1 MDKEKPPFDGPYTK
15 TTNTIKDKSGAKHTP
30 ASRARHL
37 AKMAMQQQQKKKMS
51 EEVRSIKKTPS
62 DDQLHKTLSP
72 TKNRS
77 QGVKALMKTHDMSR
91 SSAKKHIN
99 RLMNIL
105 AKEETKLDEAL
116 KPVPAH
122 RKAAAELSNYSN
134 KHGGVDKKD
143 IFTASKHIYWQ
154 RHDELKKHLKSMDTD
169 PRDKV
174 LSVMKKHGL
183 GEEVQEGA
191 YSEKDIEDAER
202 AKNPGMSSKKPAP
215 QPEKKKE
222 IKEFDAVKNFLNSFK
237 RSSTMF
243 KDDNSNSP
251 PKTTATKPASTPSG
265 SKVSFSGFSRGSTIN
280 KG

>member
-15 TTNTIKDKSGAKHTP
+15 SGNTVKDKSGAKHSP
-30 ASRARHL
+30 ISRARHL
-37 AKMAMQQQQKKKMS
+37 AKMAMQQQQKKKTN
-51 EEVRSIKKTPS
+51 EEVKLLKKTPS
-62 DDQLHKTLSP
+62 DDELHKTLGP

-91 SSAKKHIN
+91 TKAKKHIN

-105 AKEETKLDEAL
+105 AKEE
-116 KPVPAH
+116 
-122 RKAAAELSNYSN
+122 
-134 KHGGVDKKD
+134 
-143 IFTASKHIYWQ
+143 
-154 RHDELKKHLKSMDTD
+154 
-169 PRDKV
+169 
-174 LSVMKKHGL
+174 
-183 GEEVQEGA
+183 VQEGA
-191 YSEKDIEDAER
+191 YSERDIENAER

-243 KDDNSNSP
+243 KDDESSSSQ
-251 PKTTATKPASTPSG
+251 PKSTATKPSSTASG
-265 SKVSFSGFSRGSTIN
+265 SKMSFSGFNRASTIN